1 MAETFNGQLRANEIY
16 SAIYN
21 AIISQ
26 EVFSDPIKG
35 GIHSLADKFK
45 TEGSEYGDTKLFYSV
60 QIGKVFD
67 WGSAYGNERIEA
79 KNLLE
84 LHRAP
89 DPACEKVVLD
99 TFKIIPLTVDSFL
112 SKRAWGNEY
121 TFGQFNSVLL
131 GTLQQTKRVY
141 EATMVNTAVG
151 TIETSTG
158 KQTQTVELES
168 GATEEDNRLNAQE
181 IAKKIADILVDIQDV
196 SRDYNDLGYVR
207 AYVPEDVMFV
217 WNADFY
223 NKITKIDLPSLFHKD
238 GLVDRLGEHVL
249 PGRYFGT
256 VNTASK
262 TTGGSLTRAL
272 KAFYDA
278 DTDKYYNAGDSLNGV
293 TLVDDG
299 EIVVPSYEV
308 DPNVICKIIGKDAL
322 QYMSGFETQSEFFN
336 ARSQTTNT
344 YLIFGHSDL
353 QKSRLSEKPW
363 ITLKVAE

>member
-1 MAETFNGQLRANEIY
+1 MATAFNGTLNANEIY
-16 SAIYN
+16 ASIYN
-21 AIISQ
+21 MIISQ
-26 EVFSDPIKG
+26 EVFSNPIKG

-67 WGSAYGNERIEA
+67 WNNDAEA
-79 KNLLE
+79 ANLLN

-99 TFKIIPLTVDSFL
+99 TFKMIPLTVDSFL
-112 SKRAWGNEY
+112 SKRAFANEY
-121 TFGQFNSVLL
+121 AFGQFNSVLL
-131 GTLQQTKRVY
+131 GTLAETKKVY

-151 TIETSTG
+151 TIETAIG
-158 KQTQTVELES
+158 KQTQEVELES

-196 SRDYNDLGYVR
+196 GREYNDLSYVR
-207 AYVPEDVMFV
+207 AYAPEDVMFV

-223 NKITKIDLPSLFHKD
+223 NKITKIDLPTIFHKD

-256 VNTASK
+256 VNTVSK
-262 TTGGSLTRAL
+262 TTGTQLTRAL
-272 KAFYDA
+272 KAIQVGNTF
-278 DTDKYYNAGDSLNGV
+278 YNAGDSLNGV
-293 TLVDDG
+293 TLVSEG
-299 EIVVPSYEV
+299 EIVVPSYDV

-336 ARSQTTNT
+336 PRSQTTNH
-344 YLIFGHSDL
+344 YVIFGHSDL